1 MGKELNTIPD
11 IIISRLPIYYQHLK
25 NLQSSTK
32 EYISS
37 EELAELTGFSSS
49 LIRKDLSY
57 FGTFGRKSYGYDVYC
72 LFQQI
77 SIIMGFNYKKKVI
90 IIGGGNLG
98 QALAYNKG
106 YTERGYRLVS
116 IFDKNPKLI
125 GLVINDI
132 EIQSINNL
140 ENFLEKNKID
150 VAALTVPGAAAQ
162 KITDRLIAAGIKA
175 IWDFTEVPLKVP
187 DDVLLEEQLINEG
200 LCKLSVKMNQQR
212 LNKNDTTEDLSCGQ
226 K

>member
-1 MGKELNTIPD
+1 MGKEINTIPD
-11 IIISRLPIYYQHLK
+11 IIISRLPVYYQHLK
-25 NLQSSTK
+25 NLQNSAK

-37 EELAELTGFSSS
+37 EELASLTGFSSS

-90 IIGGGNLG
+90 IIGAGHLG

-106 YTERGYRLVS
+106 YTERGYQLIS

-140 ENFLEKNKID
+140 ESFLENNKVE

-162 KITDRLIAAGIKA
+162 KSQRPDHIHA
-175 IWDFTEVPLKVP
+175 IFVPVGQGPTVLSSVGTAPHESFSSYPANCGLKRN
-187 DDVLLEEQLINEG
+187 LRQ
-200 LCKLSVKMNQQR
+200 
-212 LNKNDTTEDLSCGQ
+212 
-226 K
+226 